1 MGNKN
6 VRRIEIQYP
15 DGKFHDIEA
24 RSFFGVKLDGEERL
38 ILEYCDF
45 TDNNSNSFA
54 VIARENGHFVKKPLS
69 DPGAYTNLYRRIVWR
84 RKKPYDLE
92 LLPEKIHLCAE
103 ALAHL
108 VIDEDLSPLKKP
120 YQEVGGKP
128 EFDQEIHPVID
139 KEPVV
144 IGSER
149 DRGSRR
155 SVATHRQLIVYVD
168 VAPDH
173 DPFPYYL
180 GSTEARY
187 FGLSNSTG
195 YYHLTPVILDALERQ
210 FDILYLRMHLGLG
223 KPMNPNYP
231 GWNEPRYETRAQLI
245 VYVDVSPNHEPFPYY
260 LGSTEARYL
269 GLSDGLGYYHLTPEQ
284 LEELKERFDIEY
296 RNVHL
301 GFGKVIVPG
310 GPGGPGGPV
319 APHRNGGPGS
329 PGGPVAPGGNGGP
342 SNPSGPAAPGESGGP
357 GSSDKKR
364 LVVIED
370 ISEVRD
376 KFPYYIDTHIS
387 AQVGEGKREAYHHLT
402 LLELEELEIKY
413 DVVIEQREL
422 NLLPQNPYKFNPMNS
437 RTIREFTLSSSE
449 KEIIEELYRKLPD
462 FTNYYEFFGIED
474 MRGMSYEEIFNSERM
489 RAIARIIKQG
499 ARDGDVISLSL
510 FEFLEGFKEEFNKNM
525 ILK

>member
-24 RSFFGVKLDGEERL
+24 FSFFGVKLDGEERL
-38 ILEYCDF
+38 ILEYCDL
-45 TDNNSNSFA
+45 TDNNSDSFA
-54 VIARENGHFVKKPLS
+54 VIARENGHFVKKTLS

-92 LLPEKIHLCAE
+92 LLPEKINLCAE
-103 ALAHL
+103 ALDHL

-120 YQEVGGKP
+120 YQDVGGKP
-128 EFDQEIHPVID
+128 EFDQEIHPIID

-149 DRGSRR
+149 ERGSRR
-155 SVATHRQLIVYVD
+155 SVATRRQLIVYVD

-187 FGLSNSTG
+187 
-195 YYHLTPVILDALERQ
+195 
-210 FDILYLRMHLGLG
+210 
-223 KPMNPNYP
+223 
-231 GWNEPRYETRAQLI
+231 
-245 VYVDVSPNHEPFPYY
+245 
-260 LGSTEARYL
+260 L
-269 GLSDGLGYYHLTPEQ
+269 GLSDGPGYYHLTPEQ
-284 LEELKERFDIEY
+284 LEELKERFDIVY

-310 GPGGPGGPV
+310 GP
-319 APHRNGGPGS
+319 
-329 PGGPVAPGGNGGP
+329 VAPGG
-342 SNPSGPAAPGESGGP
+342 SGGP

-402 LLELEELEIKY
+402 PLELEELEIKY

-422 NLLPQNPYKFNPMNS
+422 HLLPQKPYKFNPMNS

-489 RAIARIIKQG
+489 RTIARTIKQG
-499 ARDGDVISLSL
+499 SRDGDVISLSL